1 MTVLI
6 KTLIAGAAIALVL
19 AVVATLFGWTPL
31 PADPES
37 WSRVSANLALLAIAI
52 AVGLNGQPKAA

>member
-6 KTLIAGAAIALVL
+6 KTLISGAAIAFVL
-19 AVVATLFGWTPL
+19 AVVVSLLGWTPL
-31 PADPES
+31 PASPES
-37 WSRVSANLALLAIAI
+37 WSRASANLALLAIAI